1 MMWLALSNGWLS
13 IVAHRDKPHYLLVRA
28 RNQNHI
34 ESYFPDADIYT
45 ITDADYPYRADIHR
59 DVVADVMTEYVY
71 DIQYDNYKN
80 SVNEEE
86 LHDALISVWQTMYRY
101 GGAYRPNTT
110 TLNDW
115 VNDSSNSNDI

>member
-1 MMWLALSNGWLS
+1 MS
-13 IVAHRDKPHYLLVRA
+13 IVAHRDKPECLLVRA

-34 ESYFPDADIYT
+34 ESYFPDADIY
-45 ITDADYPYRADIHR
+45 IIADADYPYRADIR
-59 DVVADVMTEYVY
+59 RSFVANVLGKYIH

-115 VNDSSNSNDI
+115 INDSSNSNDI

>member
-13 IVAHRDKPHYLLVRA
+13 IVAHRDKPEHVLVRA

-45 ITDADYPYRADIHR
+45 DADADYPYRADIHR

-86 LHDALISVWQTMYRY
+86 LHDALIGVWQTMYRY
-101 GGAYRPNTT
+101 GHTHRPNTT
-110 TLNDW
+110 TLDDW
-115 VNDSSNSNDI
+115 INDSSNRNDI

>member
-13 IVAHRDKPHYLLVRA
+13 IVAHRDKPHCLLVRA
-28 RNQNHI
+28 RNENHI
-34 ESYFPDADIYT
+34 ESYFPDADIY
-45 ITDADYPYRADIHR
+45 IIADADYPYRADIHR

-115 VNDSSNSNDI
+115 INDSSNSNDI